1 MQVGHNFADQLEP
14 MGHLGDFLRTTNH
27 RDLMITPNK
36 YWIHLSPVGS
46 TCFCPLESQSQ
57 MCLAGQI
64 SGLPF
69 TGEHLSSISS
79 LPLPGIVLEW
89 VFILRTYFIR
99 EIAKTEN
106 RKETTMET
114 NRFSFLERKWV
125 YIGMPHSWNNL
136 NVERIREKWF
146 FQFTKKMFSQVSEW
160 KFKPSP
166 SNFFVWYSELIF
178 A

>member
-1 MQVGHNFADQLEP
+1 MLHWLLF
-14 MGHLGDFLRTTNH
+14 
-27 RDLMITPNK
+27 
-36 YWIHLSPVGS
+36 LSPSGPVFFSRSRGCQKKFSEMVWHDEKIVQITFIFFFWGEGNKKLGPKKMTTKSFTYMCCAINDFGS
-46 TCFCPLESQSQ
+46 NWSE

-125 YIGMPHSWNNL
+125 YAAFL
-136 NVERIREKWF
+136 K
-146 FQFTKKMFSQVSEW
+146 
-160 KFKPSP
+160 
-166 SNFFVWYSELIF
+166 
-178 A
+178 

>member
-1 MQVGHNFADQLEP
+1 
-14 MGHLGDFLRTTNH
+14 
-27 RDLMITPNK
+27 
-36 YWIHLSPVGS
+36 
-46 TCFCPLESQSQ
+46 

-125 YIGMPHSWNNL
+125 YVGMPHSWNDL

-146 FQFTKKMFSQVSEW
+146 FQFTKKCSAKFQSESLNPLLQISLSDILNW
-160 KFKPSP
+160 FLHNTLQRHSDITPTLKDVRARKKI
-166 SNFFVWYSELIF
+166 VWLRKN
-178 A
+178 

>member
-1 MQVGHNFADQLEP
+1 MTTKSFTYMCCTIN
-14 MGHLGDFLRTTNH
+14 DF
-27 RDLMITPNK
+27 
-36 YWIHLSPVGS
+36 
-46 TCFCPLESQSQ
+46 ESNWSE

-125 YIGMPHSWNNL
+125 YVGMPQSWNDL

-146 FQFTKKMFSQVSEW
+146 FQFTKKCSAKFQSESLNPLLQISLSDILNW
-160 KFKPSP
+160 FLHNTLQRHSDITPTLKDVRARKKI
-166 SNFFVWYSELIF
+166 VWLRKN
-178 A
+178 

>member
-1 MQVGHNFADQLEP
+1 MSLGKDFDTGWAQFWDHLLTNWRLL
-14 MGHLGDFLRTTNH
+14 GHLGDFLGTTNH
-27 RDLMITPNK
+27 PYLMIIPKK
-36 YWIHLSPVGS
+36 YWEHTRQYLFLLIRVTKSFPYICC
-46 TCFCPLESQSQ
+46 TINEFESNWSE

-114 NRFSFLERKWV
+114 NRFSFLERKRV
-125 YIGMPHSWNNL
+125 YAAFL
-136 NVERIREKWF
+136 K
-146 FQFTKKMFSQVSEW
+146 
-160 KFKPSP
+160 
-166 SNFFVWYSELIF
+166 
-178 A
+178 

>member
-1 MQVGHNFADQLEP
+1 MTTKSFKYMCWTIN
-14 MGHLGDFLRTTNH
+14 DF
-27 RDLMITPNK
+27 
-36 YWIHLSPVGS
+36 
-46 TCFCPLESQSQ
+46 ESNWSE

-114 NRFSFLERKWV
+114 NRFSFLKRKWV